1 VSETPG
7 RERDR
12 GHQGFQMARRQV
24 DDQPP
29 IGRKTLKSL

>member
-1 VSETPG
+1 VPETPG

-24 DDQPP
+24 DDPLT
-29 IGRKTLKSL
+29 GRKSLKIR